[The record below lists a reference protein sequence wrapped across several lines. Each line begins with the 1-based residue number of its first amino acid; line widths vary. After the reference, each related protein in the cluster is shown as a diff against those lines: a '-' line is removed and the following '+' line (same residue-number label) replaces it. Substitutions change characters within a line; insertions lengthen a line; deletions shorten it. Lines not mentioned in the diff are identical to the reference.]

1 MANYGSGSNWNG
13 PDGGS
18 RLPFNNGKDIPII
31 LIILAFVFAWPL
43 GLLLVLYNIF
53 GREWAKKLNQNQG
66 WQNGTYY
73 ASYREAGAADNGGES
88 VNVRARRPEKAATSN
103 RKTKR
108 PAAAGP
114 SGSRWRAVSAPCLA
128 RFWRRNR

>member
-73 ASYREAGAADNGGES
+73 ASYREAGAADNGPA
-88 VNVRARRPEKAATSN
+88 ARKRPPRRTGN
-103 RKTKR
+103 PKR

>member
-43 GLLLVLYNIF
+43 GLLLVLSVIRTVLF
-53 GREWAKKLNQNQG
+53 CLMDAKG
-66 WQNGTYY
+66 I
-73 ASYREAGAADNGGES
+73 
-88 VNVRARRPEKAATSN
+88 
-103 RKTKR
+103 
-108 PAAAGP
+108 
-114 SGSRWRAVSAPCLA
+114 
-128 RFWRRNR
+128 

>member
-73 ASYREAGAADNGGES
+73 ASYREAGAADNGGEP
-88 VNVRARRPEKAATSN
+88 VNVRARRPETTTSSI
-103 RKTKR
+103 TH
-108 PAAAGP
+108 P
-114 SGSRWRAVSAPCLA
+114 S
-128 RFWRRNR
+128 

>member
-53 GREWAKKLNQNQG
+53 GREWAKKLNQNRG

-73 ASYREAGAADNGGES
+73 ASYREAGADRKS
-88 VNVRARRPEKAATSN
+88 VV
-103 RKTKR
+103 
-108 PAAAGP
+108 
-114 SGSRWRAVSAPCLA
+114 
-128 RFWRRNR
+128 

>member
-53 GREWAKKLNQNQG
+53 GREWAKKLNQNRG
-66 WQNGTYY
+66 WHNGTYY
-73 ASYREAGAADNGGES
+73 ASYREAGAADNGGEP
-88 VNVRARRPEKAATSN
+88 VNVRVRRPEKAAASN
-103 RKTKR
+103 RKPKKAGRGWPFWLTVAGGVCAVFG
-108 PAAAGP
+108 AA
-114 SGSRWRAVSAPCLA
+114 LA
-128 RFWRRNR
+128 A